1 VAFFQK
7 ENFRQDLF
15 GGLSAGIV
23 TLPVALA
30 YGVAT
35 GLGPIAG
42 MYTAIILGLIAVIF
56 GGTDT
61 QISSPVGAMT
71 VVVAFIIAT
80 EVTIAGSIDAA
91 LPVLIVMFA
100 LTGLI
105 QMLMGLFK
113 VGANIRYVPYTVV
126 SGFMSG
132 IGIIIMVLQVK
143 DVFGVY
149 DSGFNSV
156 PSILMHFDYFILNAN
171 WFSVLVAAAT
181 VGIIYLF
188 PLITKRIPSSLI
200 ALIAVTS
207 AVYFL
212 NLDVHSLGE
221 VEIHFSHFEMS
232 YLDQIFQS
240 EVIFRILLAAFSL
253 AILGS
258 INTLLTSVV
267 ADKMTHTVHD
277 SNKELFGQGLGN
289 FVAGIFGG
297 FPGSGAVACTVAN
310 IQSGGRNK
318 ISGVISSLF
327 LLVILLFG
335 SHLAAVIPNAVLGGI
350 LFHIGIVIIDFKTLK
365 RVAKISKADNFVMF
379 TVLTLTV
386 FWNLVYAVVIGL
398 VFASFHFMKR
408 MSDVVEE
415 DTNKSRVDEL
425 VNEVIGRFNDKLIRA
440 LIQLFVV
447 IADLEGHTNKS
458 RVVVENFLKGRVH
471 QDQTK
476 QYLTFYDDLIERQI
490 QVSSKKEG
498 MHKKNAMSSVKVL
511 KICTQINKELASREK
526 YFILMRLIEYVNTGD
541 APTVQELEFVDLVA
555 DVFGISKEKVTEA
568 KEIALSE
575 DNVSEES
582 TRIIRD
588 IKGFEKHVLIKNLKG
603 PVFFGFSHRFLIS
616 MRSISEDTK
625 AVVFNM
631 SFVPFMD
638 HSGVRTFSEVVQ
650 FLKGKKIEV
659 CFSGLSDE
667 NQRLLRGID
676 LIPNTV
682 PEECVFSTIEEC
694 VMWLNEPGQIRNSII
709 AEVTE

>member
-1 VAFFQK
+1 MAFFKK

-15 GGLSAGIV
+15 GGISAGIV

-71 VVVAFIIAT
+71 VVVALLIAT
-80 EVTIAGSIDAA
+80 EVRIAGDLDSA
-91 LPVLIVMFA
+91 LPVLIVIFA

-132 IGIIIMVLQVK
+132 IGIIIMVLQMK
-143 DVFGVY
+143 DIFGVY

-156 PSILMHFDYFILNAN
+156 TDILLNLGYFISNAN
-171 WFSVLVAAAT
+171 WNAFLVAGLTIA
-181 VGIIYLF
+181 IIYLF
-188 PLITKRIPSSLI
+188 PLLTKRIPSSLV
-200 ALIAVTS
+200 ALIVVTS
-207 AVYFL
+207 GVYIFGI
-212 NLDVHSLGE
+212 DVHNLGE
-221 VEIHFSHFEMS
+221 VKIHFSHFEMS
-232 YLDQIFQS
+232 YLDQIFKPD
-240 EVIFRILLAAFSL
+240 VLLRIILAAFSL
-253 AILGS
+253 AILSS

-289 FVAGIFGG
+289 LVTGVFGG

-335 SHLAAVIPNAVLGGI
+335 SNLAAVIPNAVLGGI
-350 LFHIGIVIIDFKTLK
+350 LFHIGIVIIDFNTLK
-365 RVAKISKADNFVMF
+365 KVSRISKADNFVMF

-386 FWNLVYAVVIGL
+386 FWNLVYAVIIGL
-398 VFASFHFMKR
+398 VLASFHFLKK

-425 VNEVIGRFNDKLIRA
+425 VNEAIGSFNDKLIRA
-440 LIQLFVV
+440 LVQLFVV

-458 RVVVENFLKGRVH
+458 RVVVANFLSTRV
-471 QDQTK
+471 QENQLDK
-476 QYLTFYDDLIERQI
+476 YLNYYDELLERQI
-490 QVSSKKEG
+490 RLNSKKKG
-498 MHKKNAMSSVKVL
+498 MHKKNSMNSVKVL
-511 KICTQINKELASREK
+511 KLCTQVNRELEDREK
-526 YFILMRLIEYVNTGD
+526 YFILKRLLEYVNSD
-541 APTVQELEFVDLVA
+541 DTVTRQEIEFVDLVG
-555 DVFGISKEKVTEA
+555 DVFGISEEDIDEA
-568 KEIALSE
+568 KRVAFENETI
-575 DNVSEES
+575 VEES
-582 TRIIRD
+582 TTIVRD
-588 IKGFEKHVLIKNLKG
+588 IKDFEKRVLIKNIKG

-616 MRSISEDTK
+616 MRSVSEETK
-625 AVVFNM
+625 AVIFNM

-638 HSGVRTFSEVVQ
+638 HSGVRTFTEVVQ
-650 FLKGKKIEV
+650 FLKERDIEV
-659 CFSGLSDE
+659 CFSGLSSG
-667 NQRLLRGID
+667 NFQLLEGIG
-676 LIPNTV
+676 LIHSTV
-682 PEECVFSTIEEC
+682 PKECVFNSIQEC
-694 VMWLNEPGQIRNSII
+694 VMWLSEPGQTKSIRPEESR
-709 AEVTE
+709 E

>member
-1 VAFFQK
+1 MAFFQK
-7 ENFRQDLF
+7 ENFRQDVF

-71 VVVAFIIAT
+71 VVVAFIIGT
-80 EVTIAGSIDAA
+80 EVAISGSIDAA
-91 LPVLIVMFA
+91 LPVLIVIFA

-105 QMLMGLFK
+105 QMLMGFFK

-143 DVFGVY
+143 DIFGVY
-149 DSGFNSV
+149 DSGQKSV
-156 PSILMHFDYFILNAN
+156 PEILLHFDYFIANAN
-171 WFSVLVAAAT
+171 WNSFVVAAASIL
-181 VGIIYLF
+181 IIYLF
-188 PLITKRIPSSLI
+188 PLLTKRIPSSLI
-200 ALIAVTS
+200 ALIAVTL
-207 AVYFL
+207 AVYVL
-212 NLDVHSLGE
+212 NIDTHKLGE

-232 YLDQIFQS
+232 FLDQVLQS
-240 EVIFRILLAAFSL
+240 EVLFRIFLAAFSL

-267 ADKMTHTVHD
+267 ADKMTHTLHD

-310 IQSGGRNK
+310 IQSGGLNR

-335 SHLAAVIPNAVLGGI
+335 SHLAAIIPNALLGGI

-365 RVAKISKADNFVMF
+365 RIFKISKADNFVMF

-386 FWNLVYAVVIGL
+386 FWNLVYAVIIGL
-398 VFASFHFMKR
+398 VLASFHFMKR

-447 IADLEGHTNKS
+447 IADLDGHTNKS
-458 RVVVENFLKGRVH
+458 RVVVANFLKGRVGVAES
-471 QDQTK
+471 Q
-476 QYLTFYDDLIERQI
+476 QYLTYYDELIERQI
-490 QVSSKKEG
+490 QVSTKKEG
-498 MHKKNAMSSVKVL
+498 RHKKNAMSSVKVL
-511 KICTQINKELASREK
+511 KICTQVNKELESREK
-526 YFILMRLIEYVNTGD
+526 LFILLRLIEYINIDGN
-541 APTVQELEFVDLVA
+541 PTIQELEFVDLVG
-555 DVFGISKEKVTEA
+555 DVFGIPKEEVEAAKKV
-568 KEIALSE
+568 
-575 DNVSEES
+575 VSTDDGFENDS
-582 TRIIRD
+582 TQIIRD
-588 IKGFEKHVLIKNLKG
+588 IKGFEKHVLIKNIKG
-603 PVFFGFSHRFLIS
+603 PVFFGFSYRFLLS
-616 MRSISEDTK
+616 MRSISDDTK
-625 AVVFNM
+625 AVVFNL

-638 HSGVRTFSEVVQ
+638 HSGVRTFAEVVQ
-650 FLKGKKIEV
+650 FLKEKNVEV
-659 CFSGLSDE
+659 CFSGVSSE
-667 NQRLLRGID
+667 NQRLLRGVD
-676 LIPNTV
+676 LIPNVV
-682 PEECVFSTIEEC
+682 PEECVFKNIEEC
-694 VMWLNEPGQIRNSII
+694 VMWLNEPGQMRNQNRQ
-709 AEVTE
+709 ELED

>member
-1 VAFFQK
+1 MTFFQK
-7 ENFRQDLF
+7 DNFRQDLF
-15 GGLSAGIV
+15 GGISAGIV

-42 MYTAIILGLIAVIF
+42 MYTAIILGLIAVVF

-80 EVTIAGSIDAA
+80 EVSISGSIEKA

-143 DVFGVY
+143 DIFGVY
-149 DSGFNSV
+149 NSDYNSV
-156 PSILMHFDYFILNAN
+156 SSILMHFDHFIQNAN
-171 WFSVLVAAAT
+171 WYAFVVAGLTIA
-181 VGIIYLF
+181 IIYLF
-188 PLITKRIPSSLI
+188 PLLTKRVPSSLI
-200 ALIAVTS
+200 ALISVTS
-207 AVYFL
+207 IVYFF

-232 YLDQIFQS
+232 FFDQIFKS
-240 EVIFRILLAAFSL
+240 DVLFRILLAAFSL

-267 ADKMTHTVHD
+267 ADKMTHTVHN

-350 LFHIGIVIIDFKTLK
+350 LFHIGLVIIDFKTLK
-365 RVAKISKADNFVMF
+365 KVGKISKADNFVMF
-379 TVLTLTV
+379 TVLILTV
-386 FWNLVYAVVIGL
+386 FWNLVYAVIIGL
-398 VFASFHFMKR
+398 VIASFHFMKR
-408 MSDVVEE
+408 MSDVVEQ

-440 LIQLFVV
+440 LIQLFVL
-447 IADLEGHTNKS
+447 IADLDGHTNKS

-471 QDQTK
+471 VDQMR
-476 QYLTFYDDLIERQI
+476 QYLDFYDDLIERQI
-490 QVSSKKEG
+490 QVSDKKAG
-498 MHKKNAMSSVKVL
+498 LHKKNAMSSVKVL
-511 KICTQINKELASREK
+511 KICTQINTELESREK
-526 YFILMRLIEYVNTGD
+526 QFILRRLIEYVNNGS
-541 APTVQELEFVDLVA
+541 APTIQELEFVDLVG
-555 DVFGISKEKVTEA
+555 DVFGISKEVVAEA
-568 KEIALSE
+568 KEIASSE
-575 DNVSEES
+575 DRITEES

-603 PVFFGFSHRFLIS
+603 PIFFGFSHRFLIS
-616 MRSISEDTK
+616 MRNISEDTR

-638 HSGVRTFSEVVQ
+638 HSGVRTFAEVVQ
-650 FLKGKKIEV
+650 FLKQKEIEV
-659 CFSGLSDE
+659 CFSGLSEE
-667 NQRLLRGID
+667 NLQLLRGVD

-682 PEECVFSTIEEC
+682 PEKCVFKSIEEC
-694 VMWLNEPGQIRNSII
+694 VMWLNEPGQIRSSFSQD
-709 AEVTE
+709 VDG